1 MHKAVGSAGGPIV
14 VCVFPVNARSFSRGV
29 YLHCGAASC
38 CPPTTLTFPNHT
50 IRFLTPVSWK
60 IFTDSSLNWIKKK
73 KLPACCSGKAWILVQ
88 RVTSLDSAGTMHC
101 IQTCTPTYMYPANKD
116 RTFILKVYER
126 RWAVHSLRCNG
137 KAIFQIHRG
146 FKGDIIV
153 CLFLFSLVKCA
164 RMPVDT
170 GKTPRLGVNSGV
182 VFLLIC
188 STCLQMNLSR
198 YQSSAFNGSW
208 VYPGK

>member
-38 CPPTTLTFPNHT
+38 CSPTTLTFPNHT
-50 IRFLTPVSWK
+50 IRFQTPVSWK

-73 KLPACCSGKAWILVQ
+73 LPACCSGKAWILVQ
-88 RVTSLDSAGTMHC
+88 RVPSLDFAGTMHC
-101 IQTCTPTYMYPANKD
+101 IQTCTQPICIQQI
-116 RTFILKVYER
+116 RTGLLFWRCMREGGLS
-126 RWAVHSLRCNG
+126 HSLRCNG
-137 KAIFQIHRG
+137 KAIFQIYKG